1 MQFAQLNEDFILTLE
16 LPKEI
21 NSKIGDIDT
30 YLPVAKASI
39 AKTCT
44 LVVAARIR
52 SENIVVQP
60 TEAFVFSKSYGKES
74 KLKIDFPAGAVE
86 AQCCLKVQVCKLRI
100 ALLITNFYKKYRVQL
115 SCVVFPGQWLRDIL
129 SKRFTHAQ
137 QSCVRVII
145 VTVLC

>member
-1 MQFAQLNEDFILTLE
+1 MHIFGKTKQFAHLNEDFIFTLE

-39 AKTCT
+39 VKTCT
-44 LVVAARIR
+44 LVVAARIH

-60 TEAFVFSKSYGKES
+60 TEACVFSKSYGEES

-86 AQCCLKVQVCKLRI
+86 AQCCLKVQV
-100 ALLITNFYKKYRVQL
+100 
-115 SCVVFPGQWLRDIL
+115 
-129 SKRFTHAQ
+129 
-137 QSCVRVII
+137 
-145 VTVLC
+145 